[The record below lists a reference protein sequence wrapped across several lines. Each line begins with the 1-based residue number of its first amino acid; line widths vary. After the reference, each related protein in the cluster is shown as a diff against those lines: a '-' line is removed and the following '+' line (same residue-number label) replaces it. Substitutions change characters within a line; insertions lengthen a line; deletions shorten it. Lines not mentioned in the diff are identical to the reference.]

1 MENKSYPTKATIFNR
16 VFPGCHWAVKLWSV
30 RTCIEK
36 ENKQTKTSSVLSI
49 FFNQYF
55 FLFSQ
60 LNILPHF
67 TIATIFTTQEIKLD
81 MAV

>member
-1 MENKSYPTKATIFNR
+1 MENKRYPTKATIFNR

-49 FFNQYF
+49 FLNQYF

>member
-81 MAV
+81 MAI

>member
-36 ENKQTKTSSVLSI
+36 ENKQTKTSLVLSI

-55 FLFSQ
+55 FFFSQ

>member
-16 VFPGCHWAVKLWSV
+16 VFPGCHWAVKLWLV

>member
-1 MENKSYPTKATIFNR
+1 MENKGYPTKATIFNR

-55 FLFSQ
+55 FLFSE